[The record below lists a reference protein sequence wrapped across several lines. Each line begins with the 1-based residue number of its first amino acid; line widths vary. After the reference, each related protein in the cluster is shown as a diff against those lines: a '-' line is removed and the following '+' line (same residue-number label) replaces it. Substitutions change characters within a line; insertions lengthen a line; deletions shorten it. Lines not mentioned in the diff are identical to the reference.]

1 MPKVYKAN
9 RLGTYSNVPDIAKF
23 NKDKETDLVKMAE
36 YVSRIYPHYD
46 FCMEVYNS
54 KSVHKMPDT
63 IGMNIFYPSA
73 NDTTHLISKEFPI
86 GITEKQVKDFLI
98 EMCEELNKKIPKRK

>member
-1 MPKVYKAN
+1 MKVYKAN

-36 YVSRIYPHYD
+36 YVAKVYPHYD
-46 FCMEVYNS
+46 FCMEVYHS
-54 KSVHKMPDT
+54 TSIQKMPDT

-73 NDTTHLISKEFPI
+73 NDTTNLMSKEYPI
-86 GITEKQVKDFLI
+86 GITEKQLKDL
-98 EMCEELNKKIPKRK
+98 LN